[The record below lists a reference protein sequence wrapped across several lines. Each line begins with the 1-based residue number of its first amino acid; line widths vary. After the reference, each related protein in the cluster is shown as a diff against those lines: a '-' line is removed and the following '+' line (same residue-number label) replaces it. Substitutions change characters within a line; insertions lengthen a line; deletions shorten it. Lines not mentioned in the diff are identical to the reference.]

1 MFGSDWRTRVLGV
14 VAVVA
19 TLFGLFT
26 VSPLGA
32 QDEVP
37 EPFWLQ
43 NEPIPEGAPHSIVD
57 IGASGRVTAT
67 GPLARVYGE
76 AGDGFALI
84 AGGDLLDVC
93 TSPYPREREMRVYRQ
108 GDSFVVRL
116 GAGGQNMPM
125 FLYETDLGV
134 FDLFDSACGGFF
146 ENGEPVPHA
155 VASGIGTMKL
165 FERPSELPWITQDG
179 PQPSGIYRNSIEATL
194 LDADGNTYEVDAAA
208 RFTVAET
215 GAFPDFEVLE
225 LNVVA
230 PAG

>member
-1 MFGSDWRTRVLGV
+1 MFGLGSGKRLLGMIATIAVLIG
-14 VAVVA
+14 A
-19 TLFGLFT
+19 LS

-43 NEPIPEGAPHSIVD
+43 NEPIPEGAPHSILD
-57 IGASGRVTAT
+57 IGANGRVTAT

-108 GDSFVVRL
+108 GDGFVVRL
-116 GAGGQNMPM
+116 GAGGQDLPM
-125 FLYETDLGV
+125 YLYETDLDV
-134 FDLFDSACGGFF
+134 FSLFDEACGGFF
-146 ENGEPVPHA
+146 ENGEPIPHA
-155 VASGIGTMKL
+155 IASGVGTMKL
-165 FERPSELPWITQDG
+165 FERQSQLPWIVGGG
-179 PQPSGIYRNSIEATL
+179 PQPAGIYRNSVEASL
-194 LDADGNTYEVDAAA
+194 LDAQGNVYEVDAEA
-208 RFTVAET
+208 RFTVET
-215 GAFPDFEVLE
+215 DGGAPDFEVLE
-225 LNVVA
+225 LNVTP